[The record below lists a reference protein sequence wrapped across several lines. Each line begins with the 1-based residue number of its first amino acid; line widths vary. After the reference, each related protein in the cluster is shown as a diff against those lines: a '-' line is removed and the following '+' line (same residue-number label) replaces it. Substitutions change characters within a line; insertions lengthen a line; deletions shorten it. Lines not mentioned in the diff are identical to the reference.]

1 MPKSLAENG
10 EGLGSLWGQE
20 RALEY
25 LGEAGFDDVQMRTK
39 EADLID
45 IYYICRKDRLV
56 NGN

>member
-1 MPKSLAENG
+1 
-10 EGLGSLWGQE
+10 
-20 RALEY
+20 
-25 LGEAGFDDVQMRTK
+25 MRTK

>member
-1 MPKSLAENG
+1 
-10 EGLGSLWGQE
+10 
-20 RALEY
+20 
-25 LGEAGFDDVQMRTK
+25 VQMRTK